1 MKIYWNGT
9 SKNIIGSR
17 VRQLRKEKGW
27 TQKALAT
34 QMQLSGLDMT
44 ELTVLR
50 IENGSRFVP
59 DYEVKAL
66 AKLFG
71 ISYAELLDA
80 QDCSEDL

>member
-9 SKNIIGSR
+9 SKNIIGSK

-34 QMQLSGLDMT
+34 QMQLTGLDMT

-71 ISYAELLDA
+71 ISYAELLEG
-80 QDCSEDL
+80 EDQ

>member
-1 MKIYWNGT
+1 MKIYWNGN
-9 SKNIIGSR
+9 SKNIIGNK
-17 VRQLRKEKGW
+17 VKQLRKERGW

-34 QMQLSGLDMT
+34 QMQLNGLDMT

-71 ISYAELLDA
+71 ISYAELLEG
-80 QDCSEDL
+80 EDQ

>member
-34 QMQLSGLDMT
+34 QMQLTGLDMT

-50 IENGSRFVP
+50 IENGSRFVA

-71 ISYAELLDA
+71 ISYTELLDA